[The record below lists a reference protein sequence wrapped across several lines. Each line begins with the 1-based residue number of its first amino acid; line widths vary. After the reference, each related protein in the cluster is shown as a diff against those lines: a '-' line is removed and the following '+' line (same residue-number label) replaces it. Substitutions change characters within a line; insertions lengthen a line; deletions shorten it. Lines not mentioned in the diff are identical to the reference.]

1 MHQFERRI
9 YLASRS
15 SRRRELLKQIGI
27 NFEILLL
34 REGPDRV
41 ADVDEKPHANES
53 STEYVV
59 RLALAKAEAGWAR
72 LIQRRLT
79 RFPVLSADTT
89 VTVSG
94 EILGKPGDREQAAQF
109 LKCLSGATHHVH
121 TAVAVKF
128 NQHTEHLLSSTEVT
142 FRVLTDAEIR
152 QYISSG
158 EPYDKAGGYAIQGKA
173 ASFISKISGSYSGV
187 VGLPLFETCQILA
200 NFGFDP

>member
-41 ADVDEKPHANES
+41 ADVDEKPRAGES
-53 STEYVV
+53 PSDYVT
-59 RLALAKAEAGWAR
+59 RLALTKSEAGWAR

-89 VTVSG
+89 VTVNG
-94 EILGKPGDREQAAQF
+94 EILGKPVDRDQAAQF
-109 LKCLSGATHHVH
+109 LKHLSGATHHVH

-128 NQHTEHLLSSTEVT
+128 NQHIEHQLSSTEVT
-142 FRVLTDAEIR
+142 FRDLSEAEIR
-152 QYISSG
+152 QYISGG
-158 EPYDKAGGYAIQGKA
+158 EPFDKAGGYAIQGKA

-187 VGLPLFETCQILA
+187 VGLPLFETSQILA